1 MKSIIA
7 ILALILAIGAVS
19 ATDFCVY
26 EANYPGVKDYNV
38 NLDQAI
44 LTIQPRGAYIEMN
57 LELTVSYDFE
67 SWFFKNYS
75 ELEFLWNFSLPDQA
89 SVTDFWIWMADTVLQ
104 ATMLDRWTAELL
116 FSEVSSPVRNPAL
129 LTQSFADREGQV
141 HYSLRLY
148 PIMRNEKRKFKIQYL
163 LPARPTNETLRAW
176 LPTSQLTSRR
186 SPGVDS
192 LHIVFMNEQQPTLI
206 GVEILSETFK
216 PEKPAWE
223 YDIMLDYDR
232 FVELVYPTPIVGK
245 SFFSTFEENEETFY
259 QLAVYPPEVEDERI
273 ARNFVILVDF
283 NRYNTQEMD
292 GELVLLLLKETM
304 QQALTAQDSANIIV
318 AFENL
323 VFGADRFMACDE
335 QNLDVI
341 FEKILMRSF
350 PAYSNFQVLIAA
362 AIEFVQNQT
371 SQAEVILLTNTD
383 EIDLY
388 GSTREEYAEEIIAMF
403 PQNTKVHIVDL
414 ENFSQL
420 VYNHEQSQYETQLQS
435 FYGHMCNKTGG
446 NLFFLRYHS
455 IKNILAALFYER
467 ISHFQEVEVQTRFAG
482 GYAYGKHLIALHQGY
497 YPLHFPIMQVGRFRG
512 SLPLEVTVL
521 GKVRLEKAIDT
532 FTITDADV
540 IPGNEKLATAWYSDH
555 IHGLL
560 KQPQAN
566 ATIMEIMDL
575 SLANQIL
582 TPYTGY
588 LVFRPGENYGY
599 EPPDISGNEDGSDNG
614 RWEDNPTKVDSSTTK
629 QPEDYELEL
638 QAYPNPF
645 NLAVTISISIPA
657 QTDVS
662 KLEFGIFN
670 TLGQKV
676 KDVKIEVSPNTCE
689 IKLLWD
695 GKTESGDI
703 VSTGLYFAV
712 LYGSDFRKSIKLVL
726 VK

>member
-1 MKSIIA
+1 MKPLIIA
-7 ILALILAIGAVS
+7 TILMLMLGIVS
-19 ATDFCVY
+19 AADFSVY

-38 NLDQAI
+38 NLDQAV

-67 SWFFKNYS
+67 SWFFKNYN
-75 ELEFLWNFSLPDQA
+75 ELEFLWQFSLPDQA

-129 LTQSFADREGQV
+129 LTQSFPDREGQV

-148 PIMRNEKRKFKIQYL
+148 PIMRDEKRKFKIQYL
-163 LPARPTNETLRAW
+163 LPARPTNKTLRAW

-223 YDIMLDYDR
+223 YDVLLDFDR
-232 FVELVYPTPIVGK
+232 FVELVYPTPIDSK

-259 QLAVYPPEVEDERI
+259 QLAVYPPEVEEERI

-323 VFGADRFMACDE
+323 VFGADKFMACDE
-335 QNLDVI
+335 HNLDVI

-350 PAYSNFQVLIAA
+350 PAYSSFQVLIAA
-362 AIEFVQNQT
+362 AVEFLQNHPT
-371 SQAEVILLTNTD
+371 PAEVILLTNTD
-383 EIDLY
+383 EINLY
-388 GSTREEYAEEIIAMF
+388 GYTREEYADEIIAMF
-403 PQNTKVHIVDL
+403 PQNTKLHIVDL
-414 ENFSQL
+414 ENFSRL

-435 FYGHMCNKTGG
+435 FYGHICNKTGG

-467 ISHFQEVEVQTRFAG
+467 ISHFQEVEVQTRFAS

-560 KQPQAN
+560 KQAQVN
-566 ATIMEIMDL
+566 ATIMEIMDI
-575 SLANQIL
+575 SLAHRIL

-588 LVFRPGENYGY
+588 LVFRPGENHGY
-599 EPPDISGNEDGSDNG
+599 EPPDISSIDDGRNDG
-614 RWEDNPTKVDSSTTK
+614 EWGDQPTDVDSSKTN
-629 QPEDYELEL
+629 QPQDFALEL

-657 QTDVS
+657 LTDAS

-676 KDVKIEVSPNTCE
+676 KNFEIEVSPNTRE

-695 GKTESGDI
+695 GKSDAGDI
-703 VSTGLYFAV
+703 ISTGLYFAV
-712 LYGSDFRKSIKLVL
+712 LYGSDFRKSLKIVL